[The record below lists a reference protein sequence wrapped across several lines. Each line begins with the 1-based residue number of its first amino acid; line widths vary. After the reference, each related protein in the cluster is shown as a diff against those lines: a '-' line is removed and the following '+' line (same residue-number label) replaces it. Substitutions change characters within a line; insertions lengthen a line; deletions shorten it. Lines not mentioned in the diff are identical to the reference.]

1 MSAKHHYVSQFHLRH
16 FVDPNSTSKKDPWL
30 WQGWIPDGPVK
41 RCAPKN
47 MGWKRGMF
55 DGPGALLDRDATLES
70 FLSNEVEGP
79 AATAMRAL
87 SLRLPGTGG
96 ELPIA
101 LTRYLAWAAARSLP
115 MQTLGN
121 FWGEKG
127 FGRNGAVAEP
137 PPKGLLNAVRLPRD
151 VAMRHPTLGRRVFP
165 PGSEMDQAIIDGW
178 HPDMSERANFLEGV
192 HIQAYYFQA
201 RFFPRF
207 KWFALHAPKGEF
219 FVIADRAV
227 GWAADGY
234 IDAPPSCLR
243 DPSAYVLAP
252 ITKSL
257 VLVGRHKTNAW
268 HVAPSQVNAV
278 VASWAHEWIAG
289 PTRDTVEAA
298 LDARRRAFKGD

>member
-1 MSAKHHYVSQFHLRH
+1 MSAKHHYVSQFHLRQ
-16 FVDPNSTSKKDPWL
+16 FADPSSISKKDPWL
-30 WQGWIPDGPVK
+30 WQGWLPDGPVE

-55 DGPGALLDRDATLES
+55 DGPGGLGDRDATLES

-79 AATAMRAL
+79 AATAMREVSSRPL
-87 SLRLPGTGG
+87 GTGG
-96 ELPIA
+96 DLPPA

-121 FWGEKG
+121 FWGEKR
-127 FGRNGAVAEP
+127 FGRDGETVEP
-137 PPKGLLNAVRLPRD
+137 PPEGLLRTSDLQRD
-151 VAMRHPTLGRRVFP
+151 TAMRHPTLGCRVFP
-165 PGSEMDQAIIDGW
+165 VGTELDNALTEGW
-178 HPDMSERANFLEGV
+178 YPDMSDRTNFLEGL

-207 KWFALHAPKGEF
+207 KWFTLHAPQGATF
-219 FVIADRAV
+219 IIADRPV

-252 ITKSL
+252 ISKNL
-257 VLVGRHKTNAW
+257 VLVGRHSTGPWQVTPA
-268 HVAPSQVNAV
+268 QVNAV
-278 VASWAHEWIAG
+278 IALWAHEWIAG
-289 PTRDTVEAA
+289 ATQESVEAA
-298 LDARRRAFKGD
+298 LEARRQAV